1 LGADPAAL
9 VTGAIIG
16 AVGTVLAAI
25 FTILVGYFVKRT
37 DSAAKMTRANMQD
50 QRYVMQLV
58 GTLRDDYWTLA
69 DAWYA
74 LRGVASAY
82 RAELIAL
89 GQHDRDLIPMPAIP
103 KAEHREL
110 EARHG
115 RGENTDEDPK

>member
-1 LGADPAAL
+1 

-37 DSAAKMTRANMQD
+37 DSAAKMTRANMAD

-58 GTLRDDYWTLA
+58 GTLRDDYWSLA
-69 DAWYA
+69 DSWYA
-74 LRGVASAY
+74 LRGVAIAY
-82 RAELIAL
+82 RTKLMTL
-89 GQHDRDLIPMPAIP
+89 GEQDRDMMPLPSIP